1 MNWKTDK
8 MHSRCLSSINLFW
21 KFNEWLQRYIL
32 VDYLKALSD
41 ATERTKALAN
51 AVKRR
56 IAILDDEKHEVIS
69 FPQKLCKKLME
80 MIKCYYFKF
89 LMEFGNFDQKLKIPK
104 NRHFISIQIIN
115 SELKNNKRTWYNI
128 RQCEKFL
135 WIISILFYPFH

>member
-1 MNWKTDK
+1 M
-8 MHSRCLSSINLFW
+8 
-21 KFNEWLQRYIL
+21 
-32 VDYLKALSD
+32 DYLKALSD

-69 FPQKLCKKLME
+69 FPQKFCKKLME

-115 SELKNNKRTWYNI
+115 SELKNSERTWYNI
-128 RQCEKFL
+128 RQC
-135 WIISILFYPFH
+135 